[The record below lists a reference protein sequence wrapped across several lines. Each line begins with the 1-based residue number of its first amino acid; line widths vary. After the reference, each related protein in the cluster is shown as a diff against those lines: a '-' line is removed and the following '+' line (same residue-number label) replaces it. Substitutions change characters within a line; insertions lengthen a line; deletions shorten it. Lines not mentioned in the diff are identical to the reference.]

1 MHQPDPHYIIAIG
14 ASAGGM
20 EEIHRFFDHTPLD
33 SVSYVIVQHLSP
45 DFKSR
50 MVELLAKHSKLKVT
64 EAGQNMRVE
73 PNQVYFIPSKKIMTI
88 CEGRLQLTEKPKTSK
103 PLLTVNT
110 FFNSLA
116 AERGNKAIAIILS
129 GTGTDGSEGVKAIKE
144 AGGMAIVSN
153 PDRTEYN
160 GMPASAIAT
169 GMADFILD
177 VELMPETITDYVN
190 NNGKTKQVKKIENEE
205 TCMTAIVDLIKENL
219 PLDFSDYKANT
230 ILRRIKRRAA
240 YHNFDL
246 LENYF
251 TFLKTNPEEVE
262 ALAHDFL
269 ISVTSFFR
277 DKDAFEFIETN
288 VIPDIIKQAVITG
301 EEIKMWVTGC
311 ATGEEAYSLAIILKE
326 QLDDR
331 HKDIGVKIFA
341 TDIDSAALAQA
352 GKGLYNESITKD
364 VSPQRIERF
373 FTKENNEYRIN
384 PDIRRIV
391 IFAQHDIAKNA
402 PYCNMNLISC
412 RNLLIYLTPVLQK
425 KIFLMLHFGLKKDGY
440 LFLGSSENVNP
451 LSPGL
456 QLINNKWKIY
466 RNLEAKRTALF
477 DTFSLPAFADNKPI
491 AANTSVNDNY
501 DTKKNNLYE
510 LLNEAITHDLGYTAI
525 CIDENNQVIKT
536 FGDTAKYFL
545 QKNFNLN
552 LTDLLPAPLAVA
564 FNTASRHAL
573 QSDEGAVIKGIKI
586 KNNEQSHTVNLQVKP
601 LPAMKGGLKLLYVL
615 INEDD
620 PAISSPEKNTI
631 FNEEIYRN
639 QYTINLE
646 QELKDVKERLQL
658 TSDNLD
664 ASIENM
670 QSFNEELLSA
680 NEEMQSTN
688 EEMQSVNEEL
698 QTINSEYQLKNKE
711 LAEINDDLNNYF
723 RSNLNGQLFVNTDL
737 LLMKFSPGTVKHIN
751 LLDSDIGRPL
761 SNISTNLRFETIEND
776 IKEVI
781 ARGGVITR
789 EAEATNGKSYQLMT
803 MPYIRRA
810 DNKNVGAIIT
820 FNDITEFKKV
830 QQELDETN
838 RNLVRV
844 NADLDNFVYGAS
856 HDLLGPL
863 GNIESCISMLH
874 YHESLSDPKVKDDL
888 ATIQESIKKFKIVV
902 KEMATIGKIENRMSE
917 PELVDLNEII
927 NEIKLS
933 IADKINS
940 SQAVITTDLDVQ
952 QIRFSKKNLRSIV
965 YNIIIN
971 AIKYKRPER
980 NPVIIISTAKAN
992 NYDLLSIKD
1001 NGSGIAKDKLEKIF
1015 NIYGRI
1021 QTDVEGQGIGLYLAK
1036 KIVDA
1041 SGGYISVDSEPG
1053 KGSTFNVYFKC
1064 EKESLVAPAKEHT
1077 VNQYNY

>member
-1 MHQPDPHYIIAIG
+1 MPQPEPHYIIAIG

-20 EEIHRFFDHTPLD
+20 EEIHRFFDNTPLD

-50 MVELLAKHSKLKVT
+50 MVELLANHSKLKVT
-64 EAGQNMRVE
+64 EAEQNMLVK
-73 PNQVYFIPSKKIMTI
+73 PNEVYLIPSKKIMTI
-88 CEGRLQLTEKPKTSK
+88 CEGRLQLIEKPKTSK

-144 AGGMAIVSN
+144 AGGMVIVSN
-153 PDRTEYN
+153 PDHAEYN
-160 GMPASAIAT
+160 GMPASAVAT
-169 GMADFILD
+169 GMADFILN
-177 VELMPETITDYVN
+177 VESMPQTITDYVN
-190 NNGKTKQVKKIENEE
+190 NNGKTREVKKIENEE
-205 TCMTAIVDLIKENL
+205 KYVTAIIDLIKENL
-219 PLDFSDYKANT
+219 PLDFSEYKANT

-240 YHNFDL
+240 YHDFDL
-246 LENYF
+246 LENYLAL
-251 TFLKTNPEEVE
+251 LKTDAAEVE

-277 DKDAFEFIETN
+277 DKDAFEFIETH
-288 VIPDIIKQAVITG
+288 VIPDIIKQAVTTG
-301 EEIKMWVTGC
+301 KEIKMWVTGC

-331 HKDIGVKIFA
+331 HKNISVKIFA
-341 TDIDSAALAQA
+341 TDIDSAALALA

-373 FTKENNEYRIN
+373 FSKENNEYRIK
-384 PDIRRIV
+384 PDIRRTL
-391 IFAQHDIAKNA
+391 IFAQHDITKNA

-425 KIFLMLHFGLKKDGY
+425 KIFLMLQFGLKKDGY
-440 LFLGSSENVNP
+440 LFLGSSENVSP
-451 LSPGL
+451 LNHGL
-456 QLINNKWKIY
+456 QLINSKWKIY
-466 RNLEAKRTALF
+466 KNIESKRAALF
-477 DTFSLPAFADNKPI
+477 DTFSLPAFADVKPI
-491 AANTSVNDNY
+491 ASNNGINDNY
-501 DTKKNNLYE
+501 DIKKNDLHE
-510 LLNEAITHDLGYTAI
+510 LLNEAITHDLGYTVI
-525 CIDENNQVIKT
+525 CVDENNQVIKT

-552 LTDLLPAPLAVA
+552 LTDLLPAPLAIA
-564 FNTASRHAL
+564 YNTASRYAL
-573 QSDEGAVIKGIKI
+573 HSDEGAVIKGIKI
-586 KNNEQSHTVNLQVKP
+586 KNNGQLHIVNLQVKP
-601 LPAMKGGLKLLYVL
+601 LPAKKGGLKVLYVL
-615 INEDD
+615 INEDNS
-620 PAISSPEKNTI
+620 AISSPEKDTV
-631 FNEEIYRN
+631 FNEEIYRY
-639 QYTINLE
+639 QYNTSLE
-646 QELKDVKERLQL
+646 QELRDVKERLQL

-698 QTINSEYQLKNKE
+698 QTINSDYQLKNKE

-751 LLDSDIGRPL
+751 LLNTDIGRPL

-781 ARGGVITR
+781 ANGGVITK
-789 EAEATNGKSYQLMT
+789 EVEATNGKSYQLMT
-803 MPYIRRA
+803 MPYVRQA
-810 DNKNVGAIIT
+810 NNTTEGAIIT
-820 FNDITEFKKV
+820 FNDITELKKI
-830 QQELDETN
+830 QRSLDETN
-838 RNLVRV
+838 KNLIRV
-844 NADLDNFVYGAS
+844 NGDLDNFVHTAS

-863 GNIESCISMLH
+863 GNIEVSISMLT
-874 YHESLSDPKVKDDL
+874 STDCASDSEVKEYL
-888 ATIQESIKKFKIVV
+888 IVINESIKKFKILV
-902 KEMATIGKIENRMSE
+902 KEMATIGKIESQMSE
-917 PELVDLNEII
+917 TEPVDLNEII

-933 IADKINS
+933 IANRIMLSK
-940 SQAVITTDLDVQ
+940 AVITTDLHV
-952 QIRFSKKNLRSIV
+952 IEIHFSKKNLRSLL
-965 YNIIIN
+965 YNLITN
-971 AIKYKRPER
+971 AIKYKSNNRE
-980 NPVIIISTAKAN
+980 PVITISTKKTN
-992 NYDLLSIKD
+992 NYVLLSVRD
-1001 NGSGIAKDKLEKIF
+1001 NGNGIAKDKLEKIF
-1015 NIYGRI
+1015 NIYGRV

-1041 SGGYISVDSEPG
+1041 AGGRIDVDSEPG
-1053 KGSTFNVYFKC
+1053 TGSTFNIYFKV
-1064 EKESLVAPAKEHT
+1064 EKESAFTAG
-1077 VNQYNY
+1077 NAQDAISMN